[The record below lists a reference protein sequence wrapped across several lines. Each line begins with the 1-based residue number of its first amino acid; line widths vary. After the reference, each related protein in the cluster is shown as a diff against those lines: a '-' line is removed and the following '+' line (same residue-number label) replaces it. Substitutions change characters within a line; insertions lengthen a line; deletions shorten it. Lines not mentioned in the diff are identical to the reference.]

1 MDAAIRRAVFI
12 DFDGVLF
19 DTVRE
24 VYAVSMLTLNRST
37 RIIDINF
44 ESKHCEK
51 FNQLRYLVGP
61 AWNYYYVMQAV
72 DKEPLGSSSDLKKE
86 YKNLLNQQTEEVHT
100 SFEKKFFQALAKSVL
115 EKKNQ
120 KIEKN
125 SENSKIFQNTFF
137 ALKSPK
143 MIFFA

>member
-1 MDAAIRRAVFI
+1 MPTTISRAVFI

-24 VYAVSMLTLNRST
+24 VYAVSMLALNRST

-100 SFEKKFFQALAKSVL
+100 SFEKKFFQVSSQ
-115 EKKNQ
+115 E
-120 KIEKN
+120 I
-125 SENSKIFQNTFF
+125 
-137 ALKSPK
+137 
-143 MIFFA
+143 